1 MENTQQQTSECKTC
15 KQKGPGPV
23 QIGSIVLGFY
33 ILSTSIY
40 GTIKLVEL
48 VMNFFSK

>member
-1 MENTQQQTSECKTC
+1 MENTQQEQGCQTC

-40 GTIKLVEL
+40 GTIKLVEI